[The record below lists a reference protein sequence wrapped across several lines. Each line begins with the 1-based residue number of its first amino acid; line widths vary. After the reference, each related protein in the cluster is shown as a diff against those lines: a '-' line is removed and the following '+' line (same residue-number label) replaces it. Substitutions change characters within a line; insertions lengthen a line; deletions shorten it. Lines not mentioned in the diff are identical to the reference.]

1 MASSKMLDALIAKL
15 RQALSGQFLAGV
27 MKLAGAAALAQAILM
42 GALVIAT
49 RLYSPAD
56 FGVLAVFN
64 AVVTIVAVAACL
76 RFDIAVPLP
85 REQKD
90 AVNLLGLAF
99 LSAGAVACGFSLLVA
114 LAPERHALLLFDP
127 SVYKHLW
134 LAGPAI
140 FFLAGMSALQ
150 NWFIRQK
157 AYGTV
162 ARNRIVQAL
171 VHATIQLGGG
181 WIFAL
186 PVFLVLGQM
195 ANFATAVVVLGG
207 VFLLQSA
214 SLLREVT
221 VARMRS
227 VASEYRQFPIYSTWE
242 AFFNA
247 AGIFVPVILIG
258 ALAPPAEVGHLQL
271 GLYAMQAMIGLVGA
285 AIAQVYFS
293 RAAEEH
299 NAGRLA
305 GFTGTVLVNLAKTG
319 PGPLLAIGIT
329 APFVF
334 PVVFGEEWTRSGIL
348 VAWMTPWF
356 VLQFLASPIS
366 LALAVTRRQR
376 AAFLLQL
383 FGFFFRSG
391 AVLFA
396 AYALNGYVTE
406 AYALSGVVFYAAYL
420 AVIMAASRISISSVV
435 ADIRRIG
442 LIWAF
447 WILLAGV
454 VSALATMWK

>member
-1 MASSKMLDALIAKL
+1 MHHALIAKL

-27 MKLAGAAALAQAILM
+27 IKLAGAAALAQAVLL
-42 GALVIAT
+42 GTLVLAT

-64 AVVTIVAVAACL
+64 AVVTTVAVAACL

-90 AVNLLGLAF
+90 AVNLLGLAL
-99 LSAGAVACGFSLLVA
+99 LSAVAVACLFSLFVA
-114 LAPERHALLLFDP
+114 LAPEALALQIFDA

-157 AYGTV
+157 AYGIV

-171 VHATIQLGGG
+171 VHASIQLGGG
-181 WIFAL
+181 WFVAA
-186 PVFLVLGQM
+186 PVFLVLAQM
-195 ANFATAVVVLGG
+195 ANYATAVVVLGG
-207 VFLLQSA
+207 VFLLQGRG
-214 SLLREVT
+214 LLRHLT
-221 VARMRS
+221 AGGMRS

-271 GLYAMQAMIGLVGA
+271 GLYAMQALIGLVGA

-299 NAGRLA
+299 AAGRLA
-305 GFTGTVLVNLAKTG
+305 DFTGTVLVNLAKTG
-319 PGPLLAIGIT
+319 PGPLLAIGIA

-334 PVVFGEEWTRSGIL
+334 PLIFGEEWARSGIL

-366 LALAVTRRQR
+366 LALAVTRRQK

-383 FGFFFRSG
+383 FGFVFRSG

-396 AYALNGYVTE
+396 AFAMNGYVTE
-406 AYALSGVVFYAAYL
+406 AYALSGFVFYAAYL
-420 AVIMAASRISISSVV
+420 AVIMVTSRISISRIVS
-435 ADIRRIG
+435 DIGSIA
-442 LIWAF
+442 LIWSF
-447 WILLAGV
+447 WIILAGI
-454 VSALATMWK
+454 VSTVATVWIR

>member
-1 MASSKMLDALIAKL
+1 
-15 RQALSGQFLAGV
+15 
-27 MKLAGAAALAQAILM
+27 MKLAGAAALAQAMLL

-49 RLYSPAD
+49 QLYSPAD

-64 AVVTIVAVAACL
+64 AVVSTVAVAACL

-85 REQKD
+85 RDQKD

-99 LSAGAVACGFSLLVA
+99 LSAAIIAVAVSLLVV
-114 LAPERHALLLFDP
+114 LAPERYALLLFDA
-127 SVYKHLW
+127 SVYTHLW
-134 LAGPAI
+134 LAGPGI
-140 FFLAGMSALQ
+140 FFLAGMSAMQ

-157 AYGTV
+157 AYGIV
-162 ARNRIVQAL
+162 ARNRIAQAL
-171 VHATIQLGGG
+171 VHASVQLGGG
-181 WIFAL
+181 WLMAA
-186 PVFLVLGQM
+186 PVFLVLAQM
-195 ANFATAVVVLGG
+195 ANYATAVVVLGG
-207 VFLLQSA
+207 VFLLQSRG
-214 SLLREVT
+214 LLREIGF
-221 VARMRS
+221 AGMRS
-227 VASEYRQFPIYSTWE
+227 VAKEYRQFPIYSTWE

-299 NAGRLA
+299 GAGRLA
-305 GFTGTVLVNLAKTG
+305 EFTGTVLVNLARTG
-319 PGPLLAIGIT
+319 PGPLLAIGIA

-334 PVVFGEEWTRSGIL
+334 PLVFGEEWARSGIL

-356 VLQFLASPIS
+356 MLQFLASPIS

-383 FGFFFRSG
+383 FGFVFRSG

-396 AYALNGYVTE
+396 AYALNGYITE
-406 AYALSGVVFYAAYL
+406 AYALSGFVFYAAYL
-420 AVIMAASRISISSVV
+420 AVIVVASRIEVSRVVRDARSI
-435 ADIRRIG
+435 A

-447 WILLAGV
+447 WVTLACIVSGLAV
-454 VSALATMWK
+454 VLF